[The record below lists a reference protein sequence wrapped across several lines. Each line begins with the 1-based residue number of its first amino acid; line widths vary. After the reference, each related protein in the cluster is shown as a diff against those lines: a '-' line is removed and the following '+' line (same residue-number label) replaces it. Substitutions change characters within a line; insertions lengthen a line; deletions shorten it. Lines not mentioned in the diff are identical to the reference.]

1 MDSSNTKSCGTAA
14 CESLARQPLVGSG
27 RPATDT
33 VFYIEKMDCPSEERQ
48 IRQRVGQIA
57 GVEALG
63 FDLKQ
68 HRLTVTHRL
77 DDMAPVTAALT
88 ELGLPPAPLQEVR
101 TDSFHVPRMDCK
113 NEVAQIRARLSDM
126 PGIEDLRFDLA
137 ERVLTVD
144 HSLADTGPVTD
155 ALAELGMPAA
165 PRQAAAPETR
175 TIFHVPKMDCRNE
188 ERQVR
193 ERLQGMAGIDD
204 LEFDLP
210 QRRLTVVHR
219 LPDAAVL
226 AKALAEIG
234 MPPADALP
242 PAQAPTLSE
251 SPVASLRTDTFRIEK
266 MDCPTEEGMIRKR
279 LGSLAGVDALDFN
292 LMQRKLTVRHSLPS
306 TDGIVAALK
315 DIGLPPAEAAA
326 TVAGAVNRSVFRIE
340 NMDCP
345 TEEGLIRDKL
355 QHMPGVQA
363 LDFNLMQRKLT
374 VAHTAAI
381 AEVEGALLAIG
392 MKAVRDAADGADI
405 DEAPK
410 PSVSRRQWVLMGIAG
425 VSAAVAEAI
434 AFGTGND
441 TAWPV
446 IALALLSI
454 ATGGWPTYKKGWLA
468 LKNGVLNMN
477 ALMSIA
483 VTGAVLIGQWPE
495 AAMVMF
501 LFALAEVIEVL
512 SLDRARN
519 AIRGLLAMAPE
530 QATVQQP
537 DGNWLDV
544 PAKTVAV
551 GDLVRIRPGERIPL
565 DGVLEGGQS
574 AVNQAPITGESI
586 PVAKAA
592 GDTVFAGT
600 INETGSFTYRVTAE
614 ATHSTLARI
623 IKAVEEAQG
632 SRAPTQRFVDQFAK
646 VYTPAV
652 FAVALAV
659 MLVPP
664 LFLGGAWMDW
674 IYKALVL
681 LVIACPCALVI
692 STPVTVVSGLAA
704 AARRGILVKGG
715 AYLEQGRLLKALALD
730 KTGTITQGKP
740 VVTDIV
746 ALGADEMET
755 LRLAASLA
763 GRSDHPVSG
772 AVASHLREKQGTDL
786 LEVDDFEAITGRGVK
801 GRVNGEWHYLGNHR
815 LLQELGIRSEAAEA
829 ALKKIEGEGK
839 TAIAIATATQAL
851 AVIGVADT
859 VRETS
864 REAIGELHALGVRT
878 VMLTGD
884 NQQTASVIAR
894 DVGIDDARGG
904 LLPED
909 KLKAIDAELS
919 AHGTVGMVGD
929 GINDA
934 PALAKSSIGFAM
946 GAAGT
951 DTAIETADVALMD
964 DDLRKI
970 PQFIR
975 LSRRTG
981 AILRQNIVLALG
993 IKVVFLVL
1001 ALTGTATLWMAVFAD
1016 MGASLLVVFN
1026 GMRLLKSTSR

>member
-1 MDSSNTKSCGTAA
+1 MNSSNTTSCGTAA
-14 CESLARQPLVGSG
+14 CESLASQPLVGSA

-63 FDLKQ
+63 FDLQQ

-77 DDMAPVTAALT
+77 DDVSPVAAALI
-88 ELGLPPAPLQEVR
+88 ELGLPGRQEKTR
-101 TDSFHVPRMDCK
+101 TEVFHVPRMDCK
-113 NEVAQIRARLSDM
+113 NEVAQIRASL
-126 PGIEDLRFDLA
+126 GQIAGVGDLHFDLA
-137 ERVLTVD
+137 QRVLTVEHRLPD
-144 HSLADTGPVTD
+144 SVAVID
-155 ALAELGMPAA
+155 ALAALGMPAT
-165 PRQAAAPETR
+165 PRQAIQPPIRSA
-175 TIFHVPKMDCRNE
+175 FHVPKMDCRNE

-193 ERLQGMAGIDD
+193 ERLDGTAGIEN

-210 QRRLTVVHR
+210 QRRLTVLHS
-219 LPDAAVL
+219 LPDTVEIVR
-226 AKALAEIG
+226 ALTDIG
-234 MPPADALP
+234 MPPADAQP
-242 PAQAPTLSE
+242 PAPT
-251 SPVASLRTDTFRIEK
+251 PGASAGVPLRTDTFRIEK
-266 MDCPTEEGMIRKR
+266 MDCPTEEGLIRKR
-279 LGSLAGVDALDFN
+279 LGSLEGIDGLDFN
-292 LMQRKLTVRHSLPS
+292 LMQRKLTVRHALAS
-306 TDGIVAALK
+306 TETIVSALK
-315 DIGLPPAEAAA
+315 DIGLPPAQAIASA
-326 TVAGAVNRSVFRIE
+326 PGGAQRSVYRIE

-345 TEEGLIRDKL
+345 TEEGLIREKL
-355 QHMPGVQA
+355 QNMPGVVS

-374 VAHTAAI
+374 VSHTAPA
-381 AEVEGALLAIG
+381 ANLESALHSIG
-392 MKAVRDAADGADI
+392 MKAVPDAGGADI
-405 DEAPK
+405 EESAK
-410 PSVSRRQWVLMGIAG
+410 PSVSKRQWGLMAVAG
-425 VSAAVAEAI
+425 VSAGVAEAV
-434 AFGTGND
+434 AFSTGND
-441 TAWPV
+441 SAWPV
-446 IALALLSI
+446 IGLALVSI

-468 LKNGVLNMN
+468 LRSGILNIN

-483 VTGAVLIGQWPE
+483 VTGAILIGQWPE

-537 DGNWLDV
+537 DTSWLEV

-551 GDLVRIRPGERIPL
+551 GQLVRIRPGERIPL
-565 DGVLEGGQS
+565 DGILESGQS

-600 INETGSFTYRVTAE
+600 INETGSFVYRVTAE

-623 IKAVEEAQG
+623 IKAVEDAQG
-632 SRAPTQRFVDQFAK
+632 SRAPTQRFIDQFAK

-674 IYKALVL
+674 VYKALVL

-704 AARRGILVKGG
+704 AARRGILIKGG
-715 AYLEQGRLLKALALD
+715 AYLEQGRQLRSLALD

-740 VVTDIV
+740 VVTDV
-746 ALGADEMET
+746 VTLGSDENHA

-763 GRSDHPVSG
+763 ARSDHPVSG
-772 AVASHLREKQGTDL
+772 AVAIYWREKHGQALG
-786 LEVDDFEAITGRGVK
+786 EADDFESLTGRGVK
-801 GRVNGEWHYLGNHR
+801 GRVAGQWYYLGSHR
-815 LLQELGIRSEAAEA
+815 LLQELGIHSARAEA
-829 ALKKIEGEGK
+829 ALKKLEGEGK
-839 TAIAIATATQAL
+839 TAIAIASQNEAL

-859 VRETS
+859 VRDSS

-909 KLKAIDAELS
+909 KLKAIDAEL
-919 AHGTVGMVGD
+919 AEHGTVGMVGD

-975 LSRRTG
+975 LSRKTG
-981 AILRQNIVLALG
+981 AILKQNIALALG
-993 IKVVFLVL
+993 IKAVFLVL

-1026 GMRLLKSTSR
+1026 GLRLLKTRGA